1 MSRIVN
7 KITADLPLVSKDR
20 EASTTDLSDLLD
32 AYLIGEIT
40 FKKVNW

>member
-7 KITADLPLVSKDR
+7 KITADLPLVSKDW
-20 EASTTDLSDLLD
+20 EASTTDLSDLLEV
-32 AYLIGEIT
+32 YFEGKKT